1 MGTDCVLLEHCK
13 YQKLNPNQLKQIR
26 NSLVHRA
33 EKEPEVAHAI
43 KGRASGIRPRGLE
56 PTTQTA
62 PEFAQLISQFG
73 FSLGVDTIFDY

>member
-1 MGTDCVLLEHCK
+1 MGTDRVLLGHCK
-13 YQKLNPNQLKQIR
+13 YQKLNSNQLKQVK

-33 EKEPEVAHAI
+33 EKEPKVAHVI

-56 PTTQTA
+56 PTTPTA
-62 PEFAQLISQFG
+62 PEFAQLISQLG